1 MIKINS
7 FLNTFD
13 IVVLAAGQGSRM
25 KSRTLSKPMH
35 LLNGITLIEY
45 LLLNLPIKN
54 FNNKIVVV
62 SPNYENIQ
70 SKINNIDNKFVYAVQ
85 NNPKGT
91 GDALF
96 HALKKLQSKYV

>member
-1 MIKINS
+1 MIKVNS

-13 IVVLAAGQGSRM
+13 IVVLAAGKGSRM
-25 KSRTLSKPMH
+25 KSRTVSKPMH

-45 LLLNLPIKN
+45 LLFHLPIKN

-70 SKINNIDNKFVYAVQ
+70 SKMVI
-85 NNPKGT
+85 
-91 GDALF
+91 
-96 HALKKLQSKYV
+96 

>member
-1 MIKINS
+1 MIKVNS

-13 IVVLAAGQGSRM
+13 IVVLAAGKGSRM
-25 KSRTLSKPMH
+25 KSRTVSKPMH

-70 SKINNIDNKFVYAVQ
+70 SDIFDHLIAATNYFDLRIFQ
-85 NNPKGT
+85 NPSGYDFNSLVK
-91 GDALF
+91 D
-96 HALKKLQSKYV
+96 